1 MFWRCY
7 DYQMYIKHVF
17 LESCDSLT
25 WQWLTNLPTMYFLH
39 VGQQFTWKRAFVT
52 DVVFLWHTISYET
65 DFSRFRTLVRAWKTR
80 RSRGCWT
87 RATWRGTAPSLTWTS
102 VQSRIWCEN
111 LCQKYI
117 YENLPTASQ
126 SKKHHCCKCKA
137 IGLFLRLPQLNC
149 KASHKCALSCV
160 LSNYLV

>member
-17 LESCDSLT
+17 LESCDSPT
-25 WQWLTNLPTMYFLH
+25 WQWLTNLPTMYFLL

-52 DVVFLWHTISYET
+52 DFVFLWHTISYET
-65 DFSRFRTLVRAWKTR
+65 DFFWVQNLGESLKDEEIEGLLDEGDLEGDGFISYMDFSAIKNLMWKPM
-80 RSRGCWT
+80 SK
-87 RATWRGTAPSLTWTS
+87 
-102 VQSRIWCEN
+102 I
-111 LCQKYI
+111 YI

-126 SKKHHCCKCKA
+126 SKKHHCCKCKT
-137 IGLFLRLPQLNC
+137 ISLFLRLPQLNC

-160 LSNYLV
+160 SSK